1 MLYRLISVVLVAVLP
16 HGSVAAQDQPQSPP
30 QTLAK
35 MQQVL
40 HNAQQKNKAIRIT
53 LNKKIDN
60 KTKLMGKVSEV
71 SDTSFTVT
79 DQETG
84 NPTKLV
90 YENVR
95 EVKQKGMSK
104 GSKLALGIGIA
115 AAALITLVVIGCYA
129 SGACED

>member
-1 MLYRLISVVLVAVLP
+1 MFYRLISLVLVAVLL
-16 HGSVAAQDQPQSPP
+16 HGGVAAQDQPQSPR

-40 HNAQQKNKAIRIT
+40 HSAQQKNKAVRIT
-53 LNKKIDN
+53 LSKTIDN
-60 KTKLMGKVSEV
+60 KTKLVGKVSEV

-79 DQETG
+79 DQKTG

-90 YENVR
+90 YEDVR

-104 GSKLALGIGIA
+104 GSRIALGIGIGA
-115 AAALITLVVIGCYA
+115 AAFIAVGVIVCYA
-129 SGACED
+129 SGPCRD

>member
-1 MLYRLISVVLVAVLP
+1 VHMLYKLISLVLIAVLP

-53 LNKKIDN
+53 LNKRTDN
-60 KTKLMGKVSEV
+60 KTKLLGKVSEI
-71 SDTSFTVT
+71 SDTSFTVI
-79 DQETG
+79 DQKTG

-90 YENVR
+90 YEDVR

-104 GSKLALGIGIA
+104 GSGIALGIGIA
-115 AAALITLVVIGCYA
+115 AAALITLAVIFGQ
-129 SGACED
+129 SG